1 MLIELQGI
9 HKLYRQG
16 KYEVQALR
24 GVDLS
29 IDRGEFVS
37 IMGPS
42 GSGKS
47 TTMAIIGCLD
57 LPTSGVYRLNGQPV
71 SALSEDRLSFVRKEM
86 LGFVFQ
92 SFHLLPRLTA
102 WQNVELPLVYRG
114 VGPAERRLKAAE
126 ALETVGL
133 QDRVSHR
140 PNELSGGQQQ
150 RVAIARA
157 IVGQPE
163 LLLADEP
170 TGNLDSQASAEIMT
184 LMRQL
189 NERGM
194 TVVLVTHED
203 DIARYARRVVRF
215 KDGRIVSDI
224 LQDHP
229 VRGEAG

>member
-1 MLIELQGI
+1 MLIELQDI
-9 HKLYRQG
+9 HKLYHQG

-71 SALSEDRLSFVRKEM
+71 SSLTEDRLSFVRKEL

-102 WQNVELPLVYRG
+102 AQNVELPLVYRG
-114 VGPAERRLKAAE
+114 VGPSERRRKAAE

-133 QDRVSHR
+133 QDRMSHR

-150 RVAIARA
+150 RVAVARA

-163 LLLADEP
+163 VLLADEP
-170 TGNLDSQASAEIMT
+170 TGNLDSQASGEIMA

-189 NERGM
+189 NDGGM
-194 TVVLVTHED
+194 TVILVTHEN
-203 DIARYARRVVRF
+203 DIARYARRVIRF
-215 KDGRIVSDI
+215 KDGHIISDM

-229 VRGEAG
+229 FRGEVG

>member
-1 MLIELQGI
+1 MLIELQDI
-9 HKLYRQG
+9 HKLYHQG

-71 SALSEDRLSFVRKEM
+71 SSLTEDRLSFVRKEL

-102 WQNVELPLVYRG
+102 AQNVELPLVYRG
-114 VGPAERRLKAAE
+114 VGPSERRRKAAE

-133 QDRVSHR
+133 QDRMSHR

-150 RVAIARA
+150 RVAVARA

-163 LLLADEP
+163 VLLADEP
-170 TGNLDSQASAEIMT
+170 TGNLDSQASGEIMA

-189 NERGM
+189 NDGGM
-194 TVVLVTHED
+194 TVILVTHEN
-203 DIARYARRVVRF
+203 DIARYARRVIRF
-215 KDGRIVSDI
+215 KDGHIVSDM

-229 VRGEAG
+229 FRGEVG

>member
-29 IDRGEFVS
+29 IDRAEFVS

>member
-1 MLIELQGI
+1 MLIELQDI
-9 HKLYRQG
+9 HKLYHQG

-71 SALSEDRLSFVRKEM
+71 SSLTEDRLSFVRKEL

-102 WQNVELPLVYRG
+102 AQNVELPLVYRG
-114 VGPAERRLKAAE
+114 VGPSERRRKAAE

-133 QDRVSHR
+133 QDRMSHR

-150 RVAIARA
+150 RVAVARA

-163 LLLADEP
+163 VLLADEP
-170 TGNLDSQASAEIMT
+170 TGNLDSQASGEIMA

-189 NERGM
+189 NDGGM
-194 TVVLVTHED
+194 TVLLVTHEN
-203 DIARYARRVVRF
+203 DIARYARRVIRF
-215 KDGRIVSDI
+215 KDGHIISDM

-229 VRGEAG
+229 FRGEVG